1 MFRAGSANV
10 ARAVASNSKR
20 AAFTTSAARN
30 APIRVGINGF
40 GRIGRLVGRKPP
52 RASASASASAFA
64 YVLVDMF
71 V

>member
-1 MFRAGSANV
+1 MFRAGSVNV

-20 AAFTTSAARN
+20 AFSGSAAAK

-40 GRIGRLVGRKPP
+40 GRIGRLVRTC
-52 RASASASASAFA
+52 
-64 YVLVDMF
+64 VLGLLAEAVPIVYMPGSTC